1 MLYHSTLR
9 NIVCLCKTQLKL
21 NSSTDDERIAPIA
34 IGATLINQGTIAGIK
49 NANSISSHRYFK
61 LEWQKFFR
69 KISAI
74 GNGFVI

>member
-1 MLYHSTLR
+1 MKGLVILSFYQKEKITE
-9 NIVCLCKTQLKL
+9 QMF
-21 NSSTDDERIAPIA
+21 
-34 IGATLINQGTIAGIK
+34 ATLINQGTIAGIK